1 MVLNLCHIDILRQCS
16 SFFPCWNKFRP
27 DSPKIGAS
35 CHIAGITLSNS
46 YITYA
51 VHFLCASQRAA
62 MGLKQGW
69 FWPFKIILGTC
80 SIHYQHMTLLAFY
93 YWYEEYGDL
102 LHLYTL
108 SFYLIVKYNSL
119 FLSPSALHNF
129 GWMSNRNHGLELAEI
144 NLCFVLLQFPVR
156 CINCFA
162 NCIKCTK
169 KRKM

>member
-1 MVLNLCHIDILRQCS
+1 MKFVYIIGFRIYKFVNCDPCIMVLNLCHIDILRQYS

-35 CHIAGITLSNS
+35 YYIADITLSNS

-69 FWPFKIILGTC
+69 FWPFKIILCTC

-102 LHLYTL
+102 LHLYT

-119 FLSPSALHNF
+119 FLSPSALHNSS
-129 GWMSNRNHGLELAEI
+129 WMSNRNHGLD
-144 NLCFVLLQFPVR
+144 LCFITISSSL
-156 CINCFA
+156 N
-162 NCIKCTK
+162 
-169 KRKM
+169 